1 MRNRSLIFILTLLA
15 VIPITSVH
23 GEEHPKTERVIFY
36 MDAIATPENIT
47 FELVLRNDTKT
58 PINLEFA
65 SSQLYEIMVHDNTN
79 QQKYQF
85 SKGKSFAQVLK
96 TIDLQ
101 PGKEISWHETWKEH
115 GLPKGEYQVSAGLKT
130 VRINHVASEP
140 LSTTRTVM
148 VPAENPAFKKIEVS
162 GENGLYRVK
171 GQAKSKNGTF
181 YYTVEDGHH
190 QQIQETKK
198 VISEDT
204 TEWSIFVLEL
214 KIPEDD
220 LPQNGTLLL
229 NLYERENEMIVHNYS
244 VVLEKFY

>member
-1 MRNRSLIFILTLLA
+1 MRNRSLIFILILLA
-15 VIPITSVH
+15 VIPITAVH
-23 GEEHPKTERVIFY
+23 GEGKPNTEGVIFY

-47 FELVLRNDTKT
+47 FELMLRNDTKT
-58 PINLEFA
+58 PINLEFE
-65 SSQLYEIMVHDNTN
+65 SSQLYEIMVYNHAN

-96 TIDLQ
+96 AIDLQ
-101 PGKEISWHETWKEH
+101 PGKEISWHETWKDH
-115 GLPKGEYQVSAGLKT
+115 GLPVGKYQVSAGLKA

-162 GENGLYRVK
+162 GEKGSYRVK
-171 GQAKSKNGTF
+171 GQAKPKNGTF

-190 QQIQETKK
+190 QQVQETKK

-204 TEWSIFVLEL
+204 SEWSTFVLEI
-214 KIPEDD
+214 KIPDD
-220 LPQNGTLLL
+220 RLPQNGTLIL

-244 VVLEKFY
+244 VILEKFY